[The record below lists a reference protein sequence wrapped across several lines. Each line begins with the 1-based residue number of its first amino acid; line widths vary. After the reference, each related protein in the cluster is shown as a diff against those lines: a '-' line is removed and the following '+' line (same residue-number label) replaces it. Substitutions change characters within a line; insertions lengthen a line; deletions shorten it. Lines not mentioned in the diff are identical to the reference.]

1 VFVRDDMA
9 VDVVGWFRRALSLAK
24 KASSLE
30 SGIVRERDD
39 VMIYERIL

>member
-1 VFVRDDMA
+1 MT

-30 SGIVRERDD
+30 SGIVREIEE
-39 VMIYERIL
+39 VVI